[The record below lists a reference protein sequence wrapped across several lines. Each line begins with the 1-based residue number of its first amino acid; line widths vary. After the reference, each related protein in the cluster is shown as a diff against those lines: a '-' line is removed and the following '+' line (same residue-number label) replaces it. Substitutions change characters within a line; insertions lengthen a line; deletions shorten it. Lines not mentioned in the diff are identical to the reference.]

1 MLTAALE
8 KRRENR
14 IAVAGGKTT
23 MGRHDPAW
31 MQSWWREGGIG
42 LVVVVVEVV
51 GSLLLLWWKLLQE

>member
-1 MLTAALE
+1 
-8 KRRENR
+8 
-14 IAVAGGKTT
+14 

-42 LVVVVVEVV
+42 LVVVAVVVEVV